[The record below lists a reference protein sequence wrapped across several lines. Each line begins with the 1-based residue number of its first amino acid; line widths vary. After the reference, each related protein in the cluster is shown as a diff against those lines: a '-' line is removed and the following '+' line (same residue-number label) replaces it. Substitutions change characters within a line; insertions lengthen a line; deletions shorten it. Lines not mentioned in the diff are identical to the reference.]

1 MGSKRQVAQLALDAI
16 AQRRVERA
24 VPARPQL
31 RDHAARADVGEQLAQ
46 RSADRHARRD
56 LRHHADV
63 EALGV
68 ELAAG
73 DVAGF
78 VLAPGDAH
86 VALRPAQAVAGAKAE
101 LVHDDAGPV
110 VALLRIDA
118 AGDLLELERLDR
130 LVEAQRD
137 RAQGEVD
144 RRARRLA
151 VLQLEPAA
159 QRAVAFAQLERQ
171 GDVAAQLLQLGTRQ
185 VGVDAAAP
193 APPVA
198 AAREQRLVE
207 AAAHAEAVAPARRRR
222 RVEADVVL
230 AQAVA
235 NDQLDIGERERLGAA
250 RLVDPAQ
257 RAGADHELVLP
268 EEPVG
273 GRIVVGAA
281 LRAREVEAGDADSAA
296 LVAAHVEAR
305 AVDQE
310 LREAR
315 LEREQRARRQGGED
329 ARQGERDALL
339 GIEDAHVAQ
348 LERRHPAARLR
359 ADRADADRR
368 AEHGAGARFDVRTPL
383 FDVRQNQPVK

>member
-1 MGSKRQVAQLALDAI
+1 MRGERKIAQLALDAI
-16 AQRRVERA
+16 AQRRIERT

-31 RDHAARADVGEQLAQ
+31 GDDAARADVGEQAAQ

-68 ELAAG
+68 ELAPRHL
-73 DVAGF
+73 AGF
-78 VLAPGDAH
+78 VLAPDDAH
-86 VALRPAQAVAGAKAE
+86 VARRPAQAVAGAKAE
-101 LVHDDAGPV
+101 LAHVDAGPV

-118 AGDLLELERLDR
+118 ARDLLEVNRLDR

-137 RAQGEVD
+137 RAQGKVD
-144 RRARRLA
+144 RGARRLA

-159 QRAVAFAQLERQ
+159 QRTVAFAQFEGQ
-171 GDVAAQLLQLGTRQ
+171 GDMAAQLAQLGARQ
-185 VGVDAAAP
+185 VGVDPAAP

-198 AAREQRLVE
+198 VAREERLVE

-222 RVEADVVL
+222 RVEADVVV

-235 NDQLDIGERERLGAA
+235 DDQLDIGERERLGVA

-257 RAGADHELVLP
+257 RAGADHELVLA

-273 GRIVVGAA
+273 GRVVVGGA
-281 LRAREVEAGDADSAA
+281 LAAREVEAGDTDAAA
-296 LVAAHVEAR
+296 LVAPHVEAR
-305 AVDQE
+305 AVDQK

-315 LEREQRARRQGGED
+315 LEREQRTRRQGGED

-348 LERRHPAARLR
+348 LHRRHPTARLR
-359 ADRADADRR
+359 TDGANANRH
-368 AEHGAGARFDVRTPL
+368 AEHGAGARFDGRTPL